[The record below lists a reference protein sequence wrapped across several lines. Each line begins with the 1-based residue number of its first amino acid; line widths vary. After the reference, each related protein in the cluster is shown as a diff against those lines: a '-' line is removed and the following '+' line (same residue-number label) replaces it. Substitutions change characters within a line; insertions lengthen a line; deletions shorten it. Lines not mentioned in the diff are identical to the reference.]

1 LAIEEGAVAAVNK
14 AQIEIALNRA
24 IDRFVECDC
33 HLLAADANERSM
45 SHRIAIYLEQEM
57 PGYNVDCEYNRDG
70 FDVKRLQLSPYP
82 TSADNDEAVTVFP
95 DIIVH
100 RRGNNDHNLL
110 VVEMKKAAAGTD
122 LAYDLQKLRAFRR
135 ELKYTWAVHLIIGHS
150 RNGHLVRKTRWI
162 DG

>member
-1 LAIEEGAVAAVNK
+1 
-14 AQIEIALNRA
+14 
-24 IDRFVECDC
+24 
-33 HLLAADANERSM
+33 M

-57 PGYNVDCEYNRDG
+57 PGYNVDCEYNHDG
-70 FDVKRLQLSPYP
+70 FDVKRLQLEQCL

-122 LAYDLQKLRAFRR
+122 LAYDRQKLRAFRC
-135 ELKYTWAVHLIIGHS
+135 ELKYTWAAHLIIGRS
-150 RNGHLVRKTRWI
+150 QKGDLVRTIQWI

>member
-1 LAIEEGAVAAVNK
+1 VGAAVNK

-24 IDRFVECDC
+24 IDRFVEYDS
-33 HLLAADANERSM
+33 HLLAANANERSM

-57 PGYNVDCEYNRDG
+57 SGYNVDCEYNRDG
-70 FDVKRLQLSPYP
+70 FDVKRLQLAPRP

-100 RRGNNDHNLL
+100 RRGNNDHNFL

-135 ELKYTWAVHLIIGHS
+135 ELKYTWAVHLIIGRS
-150 RNGHLVRKTRWI
+150 QNGDLVRKIQWV

>member
-1 LAIEEGAVAAVNK
+1 VNR
-14 AQIEIALNRA
+14 AQIEDAINRA
-24 IDRFVECDC
+24 IDTFVECDS

-70 FDVKRLQLSPYP
+70 FNVKRLQLEALP

-100 RRGNNDHNLL
+100 RRGDNDHNLL
-110 VVEMKKAAAGTD
+110 VVEMKKAAARTD
-122 LAYDLQKLRAFRR
+122 LAYDCQKLRAFRR
-135 ELKYTWAVHLIIGHS
+135 ELKYTWAAHLIIGRS
-150 RNGHLVRKTRWI
+150 QDGELVREILWV
-162 DG
+162 DE